1 MADYLFRNVDIL
13 DLKPSIGVGIKVP
26 FDGATGIN
34 TTFTTQDAIKSNLLN
49 FLLTGKRERVL
60 NPGFGS
66 GLRELM
72 FQPLSDDLRGDME
85 NLIIGGVNEFF
96 PNVQINNLTI
106 DFVQE
111 ESKVI
116 INLNYSVINT
126 NIEDE
131 IQININ
137 NGGV

>member
-1 MADYLFRNVDIL
+1 MADYLFRNIDIL
-13 DLKPSIGVGIKVP
+13 DTKPSTGVGIKIP

-34 TTFTTQDAIKSNLLN
+34 TTFTTKDAIKSNLLN

-72 FQPLSDDLRGDME
+72 FQPLTDTLRAQMEDLV
-85 NLIIGGVNEFF
+85 LSGVNQFF
-96 PNVQINNLTI
+96 PNVRINSLSVDLNPDNSKTI
-106 DFVQE
+106 LN
-111 ESKVI
+111 I
-116 INLNYSVINT
+116 NYSVINT
-126 NIEDE
+126 NIDDD
-131 IQININ
+131 IQINVN

>member
-1 MADYLFRNVDIL
+1 MANYQFRNIDIL
-13 DLKPSIGVGIKVP
+13 DLKPSTGVGIKVP
-26 FDGATGIN
+26 FDGATGLN
-34 TTFTTQDAIKSNLLN
+34 TTFTTQAAVKSNLLN

-66 GLRELM
+66 GLREAM
-72 FQPLSDDLRGDME
+72 FVPMTDDLSTHITD
-85 NLIIGGVNEFF
+85 LIIGGGNDFF
-96 PNVQINNLTI
+96 PTVVINSLNI
-106 DFVQE
+106 EFNQE
-111 ESKVI
+111 ASTAI

-137 NGGV
+137 NGRV

>member
-13 DLKPSIGVGIKVP
+13 DLKPSTGVGIKIP

-72 FQPLSDDLRGDME
+72 FQPLTDDLRGDME

-96 PNVQINNLTI
+96 PNVQINDLTI

>member
-13 DLKPSIGVGIKVP
+13 DLKPSTGVGIKIP

-72 FQPLSDDLRGDME
+72 FQPITDELRGDME

-96 PNVQINNLTI
+96 PNIQINDLTI
-106 DFVQE
+106 DFIQN

-116 INLNYSVINT
+116 VNLNYSVINT
-126 NIEDE
+126 NIQDS